1 MSMPCPHAACD
12 QSPPIARRLESE
24 SGDCAT
30 TMPGVVP
37 VRSAPSTTIG
47 ADAPPSGDSVTVYGP
62 AAEPVTVA
70 AAHGV
75 PSARTALWIVV
86 AATALYASAPV
97 VAPPRLMVKVP
108 PLTVPVSV
116 MTCTREPERV

>member
-30 TMPGVVP
+30 TAAGAVPP
-37 VRSAPSTTIG
+37 VRSAPSAMIG
-47 ADAPPSGDSVTVYGP
+47 AEAPPTTDRVIVYGP
-62 AAEPVTVA
+62 PAEPDAIA

-75 PSARTALWIVV
+75 PRARIAVCTV
-86 AATALYASAPV
+86 AAAALNARALV
-97 VAPPRLMVKVP
+97 TTPPIARVNVP
-108 PLTVPVSV
+108 PVGTPVIV
-116 MTCTREPERV
+116 TTCTREPERR